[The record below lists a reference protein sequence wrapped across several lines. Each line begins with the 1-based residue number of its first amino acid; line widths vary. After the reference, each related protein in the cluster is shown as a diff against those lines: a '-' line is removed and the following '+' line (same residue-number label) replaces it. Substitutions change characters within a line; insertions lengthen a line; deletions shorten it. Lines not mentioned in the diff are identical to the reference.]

1 MTTHPARLLRPRV
14 DVSFA
19 GPARSRLHK
28 TYWLALLPAVIL
40 WTSPLVF
47 SQGSPKITGVDPA
60 TGKVNDSVT
69 VSGSNLEKSSVAA
82 VFLSDEKTDYKATI
96 VEQAAD
102 KIVMKVPQV
111 KPGSYN
117 VSIQVGGG
125 ILIEPIRF
133 TVQ

>member
-1 MTTHPARLLRPRV
+1 MTTHPASLLRPRIS
-14 DVSFA
+14 VSFA
-19 GPARSRLHK
+19 SQARSRLQK
-28 TYWLALLPAVIL
+28 ICWSALLPAAVL
-40 WTSPLVF
+40 LASSLVF

-69 VSGSNLEKSSVAA
+69 VSGSNLEKSTVAA
-82 VFLSDEKTDYKATI
+82 VFLSDDKTDYKAAI

-117 VSIQVGGG
+117 VSIQVGTG
-125 ILIEPIRF
+125 ILIEPVRF
-133 TVQ
+133 TVH

>member
-1 MTTHPARLLRPRV
+1 MTTHPASLLRRGV
-14 DVSFA
+14 SVSFA
-19 GPARSRLHK
+19 SQARSRLYK
-28 TYWLALLPAVIL
+28 ICWLALLPAAIL
-40 WTSPLVF
+40 FASSLVF

-69 VSGSNLEKSSVAA
+69 VSGSNLEKGTVAA
-82 VFLSDEKTDYKATI
+82 VFLSDDKTDYKAAI

-117 VSIQVGGG
+117 VSIQVGTG
-125 ILIEPIRF
+125 ILIEPVRF